1 MAILSNRRS
10 KVSGEIPA
18 ASMADIAFL
27 LLIFFLV
34 TTVFPK
40 DKGLQLTLP
49 PRDQEVEVSPKNV
62 LFLLVQ
68 PNGSIEVRRGESEDT
83 QIIEDPEQIQ
93 SIWTQDFSANANLI
107 AAVHTHPDAEYRHT
121 IAVLDALKLAGASRI
136 SLAQADVGG
145 E

>member
-10 KVSGEIPA
+10 KVSDEIPA
-18 ASMADIAFL
+18 SSMADIAFL

-49 PRDQEVEVSPKNV
+49 PKDQEVEVSQKNV

-68 PNGSIEVRRGESEDT
+68 PNGSIDVRRGESEDI
-83 QIIEDPEQIQ
+83 QNIDDPQQIQ
-93 SIWTQDFSANANLI
+93 SIWTQGVSENPGLI
-107 AAVHTHPDAEYRHT
+107 AAVHTHPDAEYRYT

-136 SLAQADVGG
+136 SMAQADLGG